1 MLILSYVRIAF
12 LSLLLLFDQLGGEGF
27 RRFRRR
33 WRRGSA
39 VRSLTVVSRGR
50 RLAADLH
57 AVEGAGPRP
66 GIVLTHGVIES
77 GKDDPRLVDLAA
89 RLAGCGFVVLVPEL
103 PGLKSLRL
111 DMEESDHV
119 AAAFRLLLSLDEVDE
134 DRAGLFGFSFGV
146 GPTLKAATDPSIR
159 EKVKFVVS
167 FGGYFDALNVLRYV
181 TTGRD
186 EFRGHRHLQP
196 PAAYARRVLTENLL
210 HRVPGDRDRAI
221 LSRLLD
227 DGPSDP
233 EREASPA
240 GDAARDGPRAAAGPE
255 REAPPAGDV
264 ARDGRQAAADSER
277 EAPPAGDAARDG
289 RRAAA
294 DSEREAP
301 PHSPDQ
307 LTEGGRAVY
316 ELVRNRDPARVPV
329 LAEAVDPA
337 VRDYLESLS
346 LRGVAPQVKARVLI
360 GHGDTD
366 PLVPS
371 TESLRLADAL
381 PDPGRAHAVILNVFT
396 HVDAR
401 LSVRSIREFLTTS
414 LPSCWRFY
422 GLIFR
427 ILKQQVEP

>member
-1 MLILSYVRIAF
+1 METPVLILSYVRIAF

-27 RRFRRR
+27 RRLRRR
-33 WRRGSA
+33 WRRGPA

-233 EREASPA
+233 ERDASPA
-240 GDAARDGPRAAAGPE
+240 GDMARD
-255 REAPPAGDV
+255 
-264 ARDGRQAAADSER
+264 S
-277 EAPPAGDAARDG
+277 

-294 DSEREAP
+294 DSKREAS

-401 LSVRSIREFLTTS
+401 LSVRSIGEFLTTS

>member
-1 MLILSYVRIAF
+1 METPVLILSYVRIAF
-12 LSLLLLFDQLGGEGF
+12 LSLLLLCDQLGGEGF
-27 RRFRRR
+27 RRLRRR
-33 WRRGSA
+33 WRRRPA

-167 FGGYFDALNVLRYV
+167 FGGYFDAVNVLRYV

-221 LSRLLD
+221 LSGLLD

-233 EREASPA
+233 ERDASPA

-255 REAPPAGDV
+255 REP
-264 ARDGRQAAADSER
+264 S
-277 EAPPAGDAARDG
+277 PAGDAARDG

-294 DSEREAP
+294 DSEQEAP
-301 PHSPDQ
+301 LHSPDQ

-381 PDPGRAHAVILNVFT
+381 PDPGRTHAVILNVFT

-427 ILKQQVEP
+427 ILKQQV

>member
-1 MLILSYVRIAF
+1 METPVLILSYVRIAF
-12 LSLLLLFDQLGGEGF
+12 LSLLLLCDQLGGEGF
-27 RRFRRR
+27 RRLRRR
-33 WRRGSA
+33 WRRRPA

-221 LSRLLD
+221 LSGLLD
-227 DGPSDP
+227 DGTSDP
-233 EREASPA
+233 EREAS
-240 GDAARDGPRAAAGPE
+240 
-255 REAPPAGDV
+255 PAGDV

-277 EAPPAGDAARDG
+277 EA
-289 RRAAA
+289 
-294 DSEREAP
+294 S

-401 LSVRSIREFLTTS
+401 LSVRSIGEFLTTS

>member
-1 MLILSYVRIAF
+1 MPILSYVRIAV
-12 LSLLLLFDQLGGEGF
+12 LSLLLLLEQLGGEGF
-27 RRFRRR
+27 RRLRRR
-33 WRRGSA
+33 WRRRRPA
-39 VRSLTVVSRGR
+39 VRSLTVASRGR

-57 AVEGAGPRP
+57 AVEGTGPRP

-89 RLAGCGFVVLVPEL
+89 RLAGCGFVVLVPEFA
-103 PGLKSLRL
+103 GLKSLRL
-111 DMEESDHV
+111 EMEESDDV

-146 GPTLKAATDPSIR
+146 GPTLKAAADPSIR

-167 FGGYFDALNVLRYV
+167 FGGYFDPVNVLRYV

-221 LSRLLD
+221 LSGLLD
-227 DGPSDP
+227 DGPS
-233 EREASPA
+233 
-240 GDAARDGPRAAAGPE
+240 GPE
-255 REAPPAGDV
+255 REIPRP
-264 ARDGRQAAADSER
+264 
-277 EAPPAGDAARDG
+277 
-289 RRAAA
+289 
-294 DSEREAP
+294 
-301 PHSPDQ
+301 SPDQ

-316 ELVRNRDPARVPV
+316 ELVRNRDPARVPS
-329 LAEAVDPA
+329 LAQAVDPA

-346 LRGVAPQVKARVLI
+346 LRGVAPQVKARVLM

-381 PDPGRAHAVILNVFT
+381 PDPERVHAVILNVVT

-401 LSVRSIREFLTTS
+401 LSVRSIGEFLTTS

-427 ILKQQVEP
+427 ILKQQIEP